1 MDGPKGYRSYIMK
14 IDSEPGFRRGE
25 FVMKKRQGVR
35 RLLAGIMAVVI
46 GMTGY
51 VAYGG
56 EAWAAD
62 TSLGGPIE
70 VRVNGGRLLLES
82 PPFIHNGRVM
92 VPFRDISTAMGAE
105 VRWDQAKQTAIV
117 SNGKHTTSYTVGQNH
132 AMKDGKAVP
141 LDAPPLLKDGR
152 VYIPLRFSAEGLG
165 GKVVWNNQAKEAL
178 IYPLLTPKEAEA
190 VLSKKSDQAITFLK
204 NKDFE
209 KLAEIAHP
217 NGITFSPY
225 AHVDRQKD
233 VTLGKQQLRKGFNHD
248 TLYRWGE
255 YDGSGKPISMNFENY
270 YNKFVYTRDFAAAPW
285 IGYNQSKSEGNT
297 VNNASSQYKGAVIV
311 EYYFEGV
318 HPDYAGMDW
327 ESLRLVF
334 EQDGEDWVLS
344 GVIHDQWTI

>member
-1 MDGPKGYRSYIMK
+1 
-14 IDSEPGFRRGE
+14 
-25 FVMKKRQGVR
+25 MKKRQGVR
-35 RLLAGIMAVVI
+35 SLLAGIMTAVI
-46 GMTGY
+46 GITGCMS
-51 VAYGG
+51 YGG
-56 EAWAAD
+56 EVWAVD
-62 TSLGGPIE
+62 TSSGRPIE

-92 VPFRDISTAMGAE
+92 VPFRGISRAMGAE

-132 AMKDGKAVP
+132 AIKDSEAVT

-165 GKVVWNNQAKEAL
+165 GKVVWNNQAKEAM

-190 VLSKKSDQAITFLK
+190 ALSKKSNQAITLLK

-209 KLAEIAHP
+209 KLAELAHP
-217 NGITFSPY
+217 DGITFSPY

-233 VTLGKQQLRKGFNHD
+233 VTLSKQQLRKGFNHD

-255 YDGSGKPISMNFENY
+255 YDGSGEPISMNFESY
-270 YNKFVYTRDFAAAPW
+270 YHKFVYTLDFAAAPW

-311 EYYFEGV
+311 EYYYEGV

-334 EQDGEDWVLS
+334 EPYGEEWVLS